1 MNTAHT
7 AIRISASDS
16 NAVAEAKKVIQEGG
30 VIVYPTDTVYG
41 FGVDATNEM
50 AINNLN
56 IIKDR
61 TGPISIIVSNLEM
74 AFSITILTQKQ
85 KKIVAKKL
93 KEANTIIVPLKTGSV
108 HQSISG
114 KDNTIGLR
122 IPDHGFGINLVR
134 ELCKPITTTS
144 VNISGNPPIN
154 DPEEIMNSFSDSI
167 DLFIDEGVLP
177 PSRGSRILK
186 LKDEHFEVIRK

>member
-1 MNTAHT
+1 MNTIHT
-7 AIRISASDS
+7 AFRIPVSDS
-16 NAVAEAKKVIQEGG
+16 NALAEAKKVIQAGG
-30 VIVYPTDTVYG
+30 IIIYPTDTVYG
-41 FGVDATNEM
+41 LGVDATNEF
-50 AINNLN
+50 AINSLN
-56 IIKDR
+56 KIKKR
-61 TGPISIIVSNLEM
+61 TGPISIIVSNIEM

-85 KKIVAKKL
+85 KKLVAKRL

-154 DPEEIMNSFSDSI
+154 DPEEIMSSFSDSI
-167 DLFIDEGVLP
+167 DLFIDEGVLS

-186 LKDEHFEVIRK
+186 LKDEYFEVIRK

>member
-1 MNTAHT
+1 MNTTHT

-16 NAVAEAKKVIQEGG
+16 NAVTEAKKVIQAGG
-30 VIVYPTDTVYG
+30 VIVYPTETVYG
-41 FGVDATNEM
+41 FGVDATNEL

-56 IIKDR
+56 QIKKR
-61 TGPISIIVSNLEM
+61 TRPISIIVSNIEM

-85 KKIVAKKL
+85 KKLVAKKL

-122 IPDHGFGINLVR
+122 IPDHSFGINLVR

-186 LKDEHFEVIRK
+186 LKDEYFEVIRK

>member
-1 MNTAHT
+1 MNTTHT

-16 NAVAEAKKVIQEGG
+16 NAVTEAKKVIQAGG
-30 VIVYPTDTVYG
+30 VIVYPTETVYG
-41 FGVDATNEM
+41 FGVDATNEL

-56 IIKDR
+56 QIKKR
-61 TGPISIIVSNLEM
+61 TRPISIIVSNIEM

-114 KDNTIGLR
+114 KDNTVGLR
-122 IPDHGFGINLVR
+122 IPDHAFGINLVR

-177 PSRGSRILK
+177 HSRGSRILK
-186 LKDEHFEVIRK
+186 LKDEYFEVIRK